1 MKVDDSWWKLM
12 TVDESWWKFLKVDDS
27 WRKLIKVHER
37 WWELMKV
44 DESWWKLM
52 KVYESVWKCIK
63 VYESVWKL
71 MIDNGNTL
79 MKLDESFNSHSPFT
93 AKPRQL
99 SSTLNCAR
107 SISRK
112 HQWLFNSHQF
122 SPSFERRI
130 TVYRTLVF
138 KLQANFLNCLVESCT
153 CFYWKS
159 IHE

>member
-1 MKVDDSWWKLM
+1 M
-12 TVDESWWKFLKVDDS
+12 KVDDS
-27 WRKLIKVHER
+27 WRKLMKVFES
-37 WWELMKV
+37 WWQLTKVDKSSWEVMRV

-52 KVYESVWKCIK
+52 KVYESVLKCIK

-79 MKLDESFNSHSPFT
+79 MKLDESYNSNSHSPFT

-99 SSTLNCAR
+99 SSTLNSAR